1 MKPGKALILVFLL
14 FPAIGPAF
22 AQAKDPYKVFN
33 DYRAIARS
41 GKAYAG
47 APLKG
52 KIIGFANIVGTF
64 PFCVAVENNI
74 KEHLKRAGL
83 DLGKGWISMD
93 NQGDSAIGLKNAEI
107 MLSRKPS
114 FFIEFQRDPLVNNVV
129 AAKFGAAKI
138 PLLAIDVPIP
148 GSPFMG
154 CDNYKAALMCG
165 HLMARMIR
173 ERWGGWDGVDMVVL
187 GQAPRLGDVA
197 MLRSEGVAHALAEDF
212 GIQPD
217 DPKIVRFDFVH
228 DAPEESGWGFAEVLA
243 AHPDAVKIAA
253 AAINE
258 ICMAGIITAMQSAG
272 RWDPTNK
279 VIVTMGADDIGQ
291 FQIREGLSDAAI
303 AFFPERYGEYVVPA
317 VCAILTGN
325 PVPPYIFV
333 ENEVITKANIDQWY
347 PKKR

>member
-1 MKPGKALILVFLL
+1 MKPGKSLILVLLL
-14 FPAIGPAF
+14 FAIGTQLF
-22 AQAKDPYKVFN
+22 GQSKDPYKVFN
-33 DYRAIARS
+33 DYRAMAES
-41 GKAYAG
+41 AKAYPG

-52 KIIGFANIVGTF
+52 KIIGFANINGTF

-74 KEHLKRAGL
+74 KEHLRRAGL

-93 NQGDSAIGLKNAEI
+93 NMGDPRTGLKNAEL
-107 MLSRKPS
+107 MLARKPN
-114 FFIEFQRDPLVNNVV
+114 FFIEFQIDPLVNNVV

-154 CDNYKAALMCG
+154 CDNYKVALLCG
-165 HLMARMIR
+165 HLMARLIR
-173 ERWGGWDGVDMVVL
+173 EKWSGWDGVDMVVL
-187 GQAPRLGDVA
+187 GQVPEIGDVA
-197 MLRSEGVAHALAEDF
+197 LLRSEGVAYALAEEF
-212 GIQPD
+212 EIRPD
-217 DPKIVRFDFVH
+217 DPKIVRFNFVN
-228 DAPEESGWGFAEVLA
+228 DAPEEGGWGFAEVLA

-258 ICMAGIITAMQSAG
+258 IYMAGIIAAMQNAG
-272 RWDPTNK
+272 RWDPANK
-279 VIVTMGADDIGQ
+279 VIVTMGADEIGRSQ
-291 FQIREGLSDAAI
+291 LREGLSDAAI

-347 PKKR
+347 PKKK